1 MSKRSEAI
9 AEMELD
15 GPPRAL
21 VPARRGRRPGR
32 LSLDTMRPN
41 PEQPRQHFEATA
53 VLQLAA
59 DIAERGL
66 MQPIVVGPPD
76 GDGIHTII
84 AGERRW
90 RACSKADLAVAE
102 VVIDYDRGEPQ
113 AMFDAAL
120 AENIQR
126 EDLTRQDLA
135 AALRKVKTELA
146 VTDEQLAQ
154 RYNKSIDWVRQV
166 LAFADLPD
174 ASQRFMEEHKVP
186 TALAR
191 AIRPLPG
198 DTQLDVL
205 RAVHPLEGR
214 DLQLERIGEVKD
226 LLRQGVPV
234 EGALDVVGH
243 SESPARAPRSHE
255 PRPTKLTRPF
265 VWQPAGDITFLR
277 VNYGALA
284 QVRLTR
290 TRSGPYESWL
300 EALVEDITAVRDT
313 CADNDDAGGEAWSK
327 LREAV
332 KAVVEGAAQPE

>member
-1 MSKRSEAI
+1 MSKRSDAI

-15 GPPRAL
+15 GPPL
-21 VPARRGRRPGR
+21 VLVSARRGRRPGW
-32 LSLDTMRPN
+32 LSLDKMRPN
-41 PEQPRQHFEATA
+41 PDQPRQHFDQTA

-76 GDGIHTII
+76 EGGIHTII

-90 RACSKADLAVAE
+90 RACAKADREVAE

-113 AMFDAAL
+113 EMFDAAL

-135 AALRKVKTELA
+135 AALRKVKTGLG

-174 ASQRFMEEHKVP
+174 ASQRFMEDHKIP
-186 TALAR
+186 TALAK
-191 AIRPLPG
+191 AIRPLPE

-205 RAVHPLEGR
+205 RAVHPLESR
-214 DLQLERIGEVKD
+214 DLQLERVGEVKD
-226 LLRQGVPV
+226 LLRQGIPV
-234 EGALDVVGH
+234 EGALDVIGQRETP
-243 SESPARAPRSHE
+243 SRAPRSRE
-255 PRPTKLTRPF
+255 PRPTRLTRPF
-265 VWQPAGDITFLR
+265 EWQPEGILTFLR
-277 VNYGALA
+277 VNFAALA

-290 TRSGPYESWL
+290 TRTGSYESWL
-300 EALVEDITAVRDT
+300 EALVQDLTALRDV
-313 CADNDDAGGEAWSK
+313 CADADEGGEAWAK
-327 LREAV
+327 LREALQPV
-332 KAVVEGAAQPE
+332 MAAGDDPK